1 MRTSERQYTPVKKVL
16 NFDHVQNDTYERGQ
30 KMMDHETINDNT
42 RKSPRLSSLKSQNDI
57 SAQSQEKASD
67 YAHNIFGAESTPQP
81 KAPNP
86 SVNDAFGSSSAR
98 H

>member
-1 MRTSERQYTPVKKVL
+1 MI
-16 NFDHVQNDTYERGQ
+16 
-30 KMMDHETINDNT
+30 DHETINDNT

-57 SAQSQEKASD
+57 YAQSQEKVSE
-67 YAHNIFGAESTPQP
+67 YAQNIFGTESTPQP

-86 SVNDAFGSSSAR
+86 SANDAFGSSSAR